1 MAFNKKR
8 DRIQI
13 IAEILNSCKSPQTKT
28 YIRRQTNVSYAVLQN
43 CVLQLL
49 LRKWLALIEEN
60 CGQKKLAITEKGLI
74 FLEKWLELQKIVG
87 INNKRKQM
95 VPVPEI
101 KPLMVQS
108 T

>member
-13 IAEILNSCKSPQTKT
+13 IAEILNSCKNPQTKT
-28 YIRRQTNVSYAVLQN
+28 YVRRQTNISYAVLQS
-43 CVLQLL
+43 CIMQLL
-49 LRKWLALIEEN
+49 LRKWLSLIEEN

-87 INNKRKQM
+87 INNTRKQM

>member
-1 MAFNKKR
+1 MAFYKKR

-13 IAEILNSCKSPQTKT
+13 IAEILNSCKNPQTKT
-28 YIRRQTNVSYAVLQN
+28 YVRRQTNISYAVLQN
-43 CVLQLL
+43 CIMQLL
-49 LRKWLALIEEN
+49 LRKWLSLIEET

-95 VPVPEI
+95 VSVSEI

>member
-1 MAFNKKR
+1 M
-8 DRIQI
+8 
-13 IAEILNSCKSPQTKT
+13 
-28 YIRRQTNVSYAVLQN
+28 
-43 CVLQLL
+43 QLL
-49 LRKWLALIEEN
+49 LRKWLSLIEEN

-87 INNKRKQM
+87 INNTRKQM

>member
-28 YIRRQTNVSYAVLQN
+28 YIRRQTNISYAVLQN
-43 CVLQLL
+43 CIMQLL
-49 LRKWLALIEEN
+49 LRKWLALIEVN
-60 CGQKKLAITEKGLI
+60 CGQKKLVITEKGLN

-101 KPLMVQS
+101 KPLMV
-108 T
+108 